1 MSDNCR
7 MRWLHTTCA
16 TSRLAVEKSCVLLS
30 CLVSSKLAFTPKA
43 DLFHICR
50 SPMQLPWRWLTCMA
64 TTATSY
70 VSSRCGSS
78 GEVDLEKSWKKRDKK
93 EGQKRGT
100 IERQKERERE
110 RSLRKGH
117 CHNTATGCRKKK
129 IMWHVSHV
137 STIWW
142 DMQTNSRLGCWRA
155 PTPSSKGWS
164 SEHLSLNCPQIVMK
178 LSWNTLKH
186 YRTVLH
192 TAVSSK
198 GVLRL

>member
-110 RSLRKGH
+110 VSEKVIVIILPQG
-117 CHNTATGCRKKK
+117 AEKKK
-129 IMWHVSHV
+129 SCDMWVMWAQYDETCKPIRDWVAGVHRHRVQKDDQV
-137 STIWW
+137 STF
-142 DMQTNSRLGCWRA
+142 
-155 PTPSSKGWS
+155 
-164 SEHLSLNCPQIVMK
+164 H
-178 LSWNTLKH
+178 
-186 YRTVLH
+186 
-192 TAVSSK
+192 
-198 GVLRL
+198 